1 MDLIQYLVETAG
13 ADDAAKSDAESLRYL
28 SRNQTATWLGPTQ
41 GVNYVSI
48 NGKKTPVNQVHA
60 TTAVPKNSKVYV
72 RYANG
77 KVVAYW

>member
-1 MDLIQYLVETAG
+1 MDLIQYLIDTAG
-13 ADDAAKSDAESLRYL
+13 ADDAARSDAESLRYL
-28 SRNQTATWLGPTQ
+28 SRNQSATWLGPEG

-48 NGKKTPVNQVHA
+48 NGKRTPVNQVHA